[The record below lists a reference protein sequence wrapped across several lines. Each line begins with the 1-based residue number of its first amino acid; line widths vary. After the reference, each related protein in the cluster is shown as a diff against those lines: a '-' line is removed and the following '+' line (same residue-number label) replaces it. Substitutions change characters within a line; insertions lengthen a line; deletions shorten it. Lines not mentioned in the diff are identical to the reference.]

1 MAWAKRIF
9 FFLIVN
15 LAMMV
20 TINLVLALL
29 GVGPYLTRNGLD
41 YTNLA
46 EFCFVWGMG
55 GAFIS
60 LLLSKV
66 IAKWTMGVQVVNPDS
81 PGDLGNLVQTVYRLA
96 RAANLPRMPEVGVYD
111 SPEVN
116 AFATGPTK
124 GSALVAVSSGLLR
137 TMDRDQIEG
146 VLGHEITHVANGD
159 MVTLTLIQGI
169 VNAFVMF
176 LSRVLAYAAS
186 QALESR
192 DSRESGRSN
201 GGIYFIVL
209 IVSQIVFGLIGM
221 MIVAYFSRW
230 REFRADAGGARIAGR
245 AKMIGALQ
253 RLRAYSGAV
262 DTAHP
267 SMAAFKINGGGVG
280 STFMRLSATHPPLDE
295 RIRRLEAMQA

>member
-96 RAANLPRMPEVGVYD
+96 RAANLPRIIGRLGDDVD
-111 SPEVN
+111 N
-116 AFATGPTK
+116 AP
-124 GSALVAVSSGLLR
+124 
-137 TMDRDQIEG
+137 Q
-146 VLGHEITHVANGD
+146 
-159 MVTLTLIQGI
+159 
-169 VNAFVMF
+169 
-176 LSRVLAYAAS
+176 
-186 QALESR
+186 
-192 DSRESGRSN
+192 
-201 GGIYFIVL
+201 
-209 IVSQIVFGLIGM
+209 
-221 MIVAYFSRW
+221 
-230 REFRADAGGARIAGR
+230 GR
-245 AKMIGALQ
+245 APG
-253 RLRAYSGAV
+253 
-262 DTAHP
+262 
-267 SMAAFKINGGGVG
+267 
-280 STFMRLSATHPPLDE
+280 
-295 RIRRLEAMQA
+295 